1 MKKSTIFIIISLFTI
16 LFFLVSCN
24 EMEDNSNQTE
34 SPLVLDSSY
43 ESEYYDFLFQYPS
56 QWTITEEPWSPA
68 TETKESDPE
77 KIVDL
82 YINEEEKIVIFDSYS
97 HSGGLFRLV
106 SGEENEIVNILGIAG
121 TMIIETKDVEG
132 KYPWIW
138 ILAYYEDGY
147 IEGIGMGGSYGACA
161 QVKKETYEQYK
172 ELIMEI
178 LKSVHMK
185 QP

>member
-1 MKKSTIFIIISLFTI
+1 MKKSTIFIIISLITI
-16 LFFLVSCN
+16 SFLLVSCN
-24 EMEDNSNQTE
+24 QTEDDNNQTE
-34 SPLVLDSSY
+34 QPLELDSSY

-68 TETKESDPE
+68 TKTKESDPE

-82 YINEEEKIVIFDSYS
+82 CNTPNNFNYIYDLDDSIQKKIEK
-97 HSGGLFRLV
+97 R
-106 SGEENEIVNILGIAG
+106 
-121 TMIIETKDVEG
+121 TMITETKDAEG
-132 KYPWIW
+132 ECPWIW

-147 IEGIGMGGSYGACA
+147 TEGIGMGGSYGACV

-172 ELIMEI
+172 ELIVEI

-185 QP
+185 RIKGKSAENKTFFIG